1 MIRLGAFN
9 RDYFM
14 NSDEE
19 KRSNSKR
26 NSSHKSSLIDPCSQS
41 KFGYFLRFKFLP
53 TVCTR
58 VHEKLKCEILSDYQI
73 VTAYFAGR
81 KVATWQRI

>member
-1 MIRLGAFN
+1 MIRLGDLN

-26 NSSHKSSLIDPCSQS
+26 NSSHKSLLIVPSQLS
-41 KFGYFLRFKFLP
+41 GYFLRFKFLP
-53 TVCTR
+53 TVI
-58 VHEKLKCEILSDYQI
+58 HEYTKSLNVEYYQ
-73 VTAYFAGR
+73 
-81 KVATWQRI
+81 

>member
-1 MIRLGAFN
+1 
-9 RDYFM
+9 M

-26 NSSHKSSLIDPCSQS
+26 NSSHKSSLIDPSQS
-41 KFGYFLRFKFLP
+41 FGYFLRFKFLP
-53 TVCTR
+53 TVCTQ
-58 VHEKLKCEILSDYQI
+58 VHEKLKCGILSDYQI